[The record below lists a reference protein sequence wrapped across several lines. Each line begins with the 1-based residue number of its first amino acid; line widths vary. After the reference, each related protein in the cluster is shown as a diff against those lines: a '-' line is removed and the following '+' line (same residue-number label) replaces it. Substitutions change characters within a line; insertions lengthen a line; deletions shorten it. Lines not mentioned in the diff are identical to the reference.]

1 MKKEAT
7 ATVDQILF
15 RKALREEGALWKLE
29 QIGIKRQYLLK
40 DVQRAWVF
48 VEDFLR
54 KNQELPSDEVI
65 CFQMDWD
72 DTPLEEFPVTL
83 QFAAEVVRRRTVE
96 QKLNATVDAVQRE
109 LSKGTDHVFEAQR
122 VLLEMAD
129 DIRGLGED
137 GLTATNLFD
146 LYPEVLVNYDQ
157 YKAGDI
163 GITTP
168 WETMTV
174 HTLGFQMGQCVFFC
188 ARPQT
193 GKTWALLLNCLHVYE
208 LGYRVLLITPELT
221 EVETAERTACIQ
233 TGTSY
238 SRFTRGELDEWSER
252 RMRDAIVEFQG
263 RKGFW
268 VADSTMQF
276 NKKEVEALIAQYDPD
291 VIAVDSVYC
300 FGEGRNRNDRIQN
313 VVPWLIQTAR
323 NQGRLRLVLATSQM
337 NRSATTPET
346 TTMENIYGSDAIGQD
361 SHLVYGLFQSEE
373 MYRDNQMG
381 MTQIKVRRGTRHDPF
396 YCHWDLD
403 EMKFG
408 EIGKTG
414 YERDED
420 NDNENKEK
428 ELDDD
433 INY

>member
-1 MKKEAT
+1 LKKEVT

-83 QFAAEVVRRRTVE
+83 QFAAEVVRHRTVE

-109 LSKGTDHVFEAQR
+109 LAKGTDHVFEAQR

-193 GKTWALLLNCLHVYE
+193 GKTWALLMNCLHVHE
-208 LGYRVLLITPELT
+208 LGYRVLLVTPELT
-221 EVETAERTACIQ
+221 EVEAAERAACMQ

-252 RMRDAIVEFQG
+252 RMRDAIDEFKG

-300 FGEGRNRNDRIQN
+300 FGDGRNRNDKIQN

-420 NDNENKEK
+420 KTNEEK

-433 INY
+433 IEY